1 MPVEPSDGA
10 SRKDESSS
18 SSTAKHRAL
27 LRSIRRTT
35 NPDLKTT
42 KTGKIQHKS
51 RKAGVNRRSTAYNR
65 FLQQQSKYLAKEYPH
80 LTPQQACIEAKNVQA

>member
-1 MPVEPSDGA
+1 MPVEPSDVA
-10 SRKDESSS
+10 SPKDESSS
-18 SSTAKHRAL
+18 SSTAKHQAL

-51 RKAGVNRRSTAYNR
+51 SKAGVNRRSTAYNR
-65 FLQQQSKYLAKEYPH
+65 FLKQQSKYLAKEYPH
-80 LTPQQACIEAKNVQA
+80 LTPQQ